1 MTPRQRRGVLL
12 LVIAGIGAI
21 VVFSLVSSYVDD
33 VRKNVEPKTQVVV
46 LTRTVPELQ
55 PIPPDAVRLKSVPAK
70 WVGSQALRDPSE
82 IGALVPS
89 TELPAGVELQQ
100 GMLIE
105 PPALQPG
112 QQEVSI
118 LINADTGVA
127 GKLRPGDLVDVLA
140 TFDADQATRSP
151 ASARTMIRR
160 ARVITVGVPRVAS
173 RPGQTAAAAAQSQ
186 NPLESTQQV
195 LVPVTFALR
204 PTLALRLTYA
214 ETYAAQIRLA
224 LIRRGDEA
232 RKLPATKREFT
243 LPPTRARA
251 PQPGTGG

>member
-12 LVIAGIGAI
+12 LVIAGIGAV
-21 VVFSLVSSYVDD
+21 VVFSLISNYVDD

-46 LTRTVPELQ
+46 LTRSVPELQ

-70 WVGSQALRDPSE
+70 WVGAQALRDPSE
-82 IGALVPS
+82 IGSLVPS

-105 PPALQPG
+105 PPVLEKG

-127 GKLRPGDLVDVLA
+127 GKVRPGDVVDVLA
-140 TFDADQATRSP
+140 TFDPDQATRSP
-151 ASARTMIRR
+151 ASARTLIRH
-160 ARVITVGVPRVAS
+160 AHVITVGVPRVAT
-173 RPGQTAAAAAQSQ
+173 RPGANVASAAAQASGG
-186 NPLESTQQV
+186 NEGAQQI

-214 ETYAAQIRLA
+214 ETYATQIRLA
-224 LIRRGDEA
+224 LIRPGDESL
-232 RKLPATKREFT
+232 RLPASKREYT
-243 LPPTRARA
+243 LPPTRARL
-251 PQPGTGG
+251 PQGATG